1 MSELYKLQKLFN
13 YCTLTGGD
21 VYFEYQ
27 TNFGYEREK
36 K

>member
-21 VYFEYQ
+21 VYFE
-27 TNFGYEREK
+27 
-36 K
+36 